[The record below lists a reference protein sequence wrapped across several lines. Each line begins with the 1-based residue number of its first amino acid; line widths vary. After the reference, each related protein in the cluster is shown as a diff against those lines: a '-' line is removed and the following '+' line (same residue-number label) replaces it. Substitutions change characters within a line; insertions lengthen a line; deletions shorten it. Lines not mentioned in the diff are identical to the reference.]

1 MLLVSKGSI
10 EQNND
15 LHTDEQRVALLYF
28 VRGSVGERKTHVP
41 RGGPRAKSAN
51 SRSPVQNAT
60 RNLSESVGRVLA
72 FPAWELIGRVPR
84 GTAVWKSASFSVF
97 DRHFPN
103 RKVHL
108 QIRPIN
114 RNSTAKE
121 EDEEEPI
128 HKMMFKKLA
137 VATREFLVGG
147 L

>member
-1 MLLVSKGSI
+1 M
-10 EQNND
+10 
-15 LHTDEQRVALLYF
+15 
-28 VRGSVGERKTHVP
+28 
-41 RGGPRAKSAN
+41 
-51 SRSPVQNAT
+51 QNAT
-60 RNLSESVGRVLA
+60 RNLSKSVGRVLA
-72 FPAWELIGRVPR
+72 FPAFELIGRVPR
-84 GTAVWKSASFSVF
+84 GTGWAVFSFRPTVIFQTAS
-97 DRHFPN
+97 
-103 RKVHL
+103 HL